1 LHIIDIIPDHF
12 LYSSLCQNGHRRAPL
27 CCEWLNATCII
38 NVCRIP
44 MIPLKYQ
51 LSRQHVSIY
60 SKIFWLKCPF
70 GQLSTQQNRWMF
82 ELFQLL
88 CKNSTGSRTENCWEH
103 LGADWELMVKWPRW
117 CQERYPKWTMRKKS
131 SPNHIFISPS
141 FFGPQFMN
149 RSNMIQ
155 YDPIL
160 NQSCWKKDS
169 KGWEHETKTKCLH
182 WSVWWH
188 FWVWPKM
195 GHPQIQRLLAH
206 VYIMFTSCL
215 PTKNCWFMVIIVICQ
230 ISAQSPSKFSP
241 RNWKV

>member
-1 LHIIDIIPDHF
+1 MHQSPQKNGTSTSGWWLSHSSEKYEFVSWDEYSQSMEKQFHVPKHQPNIVGKHRWTGLHIIDIIPDHF

-117 CQERYPKWTMRKKS
+117 CQERYPKMNDEKKIIPQS
-131 SPNHIFISPS
+131 HFHIPKFFWSPI
-141 FFGPQFMN
+141 
-149 RSNMIQ
+149 
-155 YDPIL
+155 
-160 NQSCWKKDS
+160 
-169 KGWEHETKTKCLH
+169 HE
-182 WSVWWH
+182 
-188 FWVWPKM
+188 
-195 GHPQIQRLLAH
+195 
-206 VYIMFTSCL
+206 
-215 PTKNCWFMVIIVICQ
+215 
-230 ISAQSPSKFSP
+230 
-241 RNWKV
+241 